1 MTISERQRS
10 LLEKLNDSQKTV
22 TAKALS
28 EMLGVSSKTV
38 RNDIMQINQ
47 SFSSTIIASKA
58 GKGYFLMPNE
68 QLSQM
73 NLTKNNE
80 NLHFELLRHIIE
92 QDYTNFY
99 DLADQFFISESTLAR
114 IIKELNIVIAEKD
127 ESLCIIRK
135 NNELLTEGGEEEK
148 RRIFNLF
155 LNQEIENHQLSL
167 DKYADYFDYCN
178 LKQLSE
184 LIIAYHKKHEFFMN
198 DFSTI
203 SFILHIAVLIERIS
217 MGSYIERTAL
227 LEQDKTSLEMAA
239 HLAETLENEL
249 QINIPTQEL
258 SYIARL
264 YSGKLTT
271 TSTIDAQVFGSV
283 VTRLLEAVDQ
293 NFHIDFSADEKNS
306 HLSSGPHLSPIQKSQ
321 SQTIFNQPTHRR
333 IKKQVPIYL

>member
-38 RNDIMQINQ
+38 RNDIVQINQ

-58 GKGYFLMPNE
+58 GKGYFLTPNE
-68 QLSQM
+68 QLSQI
-73 NLTKNNE
+73 NLTKNSE

-92 QDYTNFY
+92 QDHTNFY

-114 IIKELNIVIAEKD
+114 IIKELNAVIAEKD

-184 LIIAYHKKHEFFMN
+184 LIIAYHKKN
-198 DFSTI
+198 DF
-203 SFILHIAVLIERIS
+203 L
-217 MGSYIERTAL
+217 
-227 LEQDKTSLEMAA
+227 
-239 HLAETLENEL
+239 
-249 QINIPTQEL
+249 
-258 SYIARL
+258 
-264 YSGKLTT
+264 
-271 TSTIDAQVFGSV
+271 
-283 VTRLLEAVDQ
+283 
-293 NFHIDFSADEKNS
+293 
-306 HLSSGPHLSPIQKSQ
+306 
-321 SQTIFNQPTHRR
+321 
-333 IKKQVPIYL
+333 

>member
-58 GKGYFLMPNE
+58 GKGYFLTPNE
-68 QLSQM
+68 QLSQI

-92 QDYTNFY
+92 QDHTNFY
-99 DLADQFFISESTLAR
+99 DLADQFFISESTLSR
-114 IIKELNIVIAEKD
+114 IIKELNAVIAEKD

-135 NNELLTEGGEEEK
+135 NNELITEGGEEEK

-184 LIIAYHKKHEFFMN
+184 LIIAYHKKNEFFMN

-227 LEQDKTSLEMAA
+227 LEQDKTSLEMAE
-239 HLAETLENEL
+239 HLTETLEEEL
-249 QINIPTQEL
+249 QIDIPTQEL

-264 YSGKLTT
+264 YSGKLAT
-271 TSTIDAQVFGSV
+271 TSTIDAKVFGSV

-293 NFHIDFSADEKNS
+293 NFHIDFSADEKIATY
-306 HLSSGPHLSPIQKSQ
+306 LVATFQPFTKEPI
-321 SQTIFNQPTHRR
+321 TNNI
-333 IKKQVPIYL
+333 